1 MSARRFFVDGSHEP
15 GERVAIGERDAH
27 KIARVLRLRD
37 GDDLEI
43 VDAAGRAFDARVR
56 SEPDGMHAELVAVR
70 AAASSPG
77 LRIDIAQGIPK
88 GAKMD
93 FVIEKMTELG
103 AAAVLPFYSRRSVV
117 QDIGDAKLERWRR
130 LAKTAAQ
137 QCDRR
142 DVPEVRA
149 PATFEALLELCAEY
163 DLVLMPWERATSD
176 PLRVVLPGWLKR
188 AHRVLVVVGPEG
200 GFTTDEADLA
210 LAAGARL
217 VSLGERILRSE
228 TAGLAMLAVLEY
240 ASAT

>member
-1 MSARRFFVDGSHEP
+1 MSARRFFVDGSREA
-15 GERVAIGERDAH
+15 GERIAISERDAH

-56 SEPDGMHAELVAVR
+56 LEPDGMHAELVAVR
-70 AAASSPG
+70 AAASPPR

-93 FVIEKMTELG
+93 FVIEKVTELG
-103 AAAVLPFYSRRSVV
+103 AGAVLPFYSRRSVV

-130 LAKTAAQ
+130 IAKTAAQ

-149 PATFEALLELCAEY
+149 PATFEALLEVYTEY
-163 DLVLMPWERATSD
+163 DLVLMPWERAKSD
-176 PLRVVLPGWLKR
+176 PLRVLLPAWLQR
-188 AHRVLVVVGPEG
+188 ANRVLVVVGPEG

-210 LAAGARL
+210 IAAGARL